1 MTLRKYHKIQEL
13 KCKYITFAGI
23 TRYFTTSD
31 TVNTFLMTVKLCSKF
46 RAASSESVAKF
57 TWILWVSSPIFSGVV
72 LFSQSETIFNLKRMN
87 LSIIYTFFL
96 FFFAVAAFICEG
108 NKDCL
113 NGGYCVPPQNMNG
126 PNDHNCW
133 CPKGYSGRRCEISKC
148 FRNLGWPKH
157 HWLYSYHIFFKCLQN
172 ARVWLSVSQTWLF
185 CCNSRD

>member
-1 MTLRKYHKIQEL
+1 MNKYAWSIFGMHKKYKCALFVKPWEIWSFGGFNIKEKYVPLKRTVESNSKHWDCQCKFWEWLLTLRKYHKIQEL

-96 FFFAVAAFICEG
+96 FFC
-108 NKDCL
+108 C
-113 NGGYCVPPQNMNG
+113 
-126 PNDHNCW
+126 
-133 CPKGYSGRRCEISKC
+133 SC
-148 FRNLGWPKH
+148 FHLWRK
-157 HWLYSYHIFFKCLQN
+157 
-172 ARVWLSVSQTWLF
+172 
-185 CCNSRD
+185 